1 MMNFSDLLNIFEL
14 LLTFIV
20 GFYLAHWYSV
30 RDSQSR
36 SIKDYYINRLDE
48 FKKEIDSFFQ
58 KVLKGE
64 CSSKQVT
71 EWYEVLENRL
81 LAFDNG
87 LCMALPIRKRGL
99 TDIVFNA
106 HSNLSLLDEFNEQ
119 FNYDSIH
126 FGTESRQKIK
136 SHKRG
141 LDENINQY
149 ITLINHS
156 SYNNLFV
163 KLWYNIKNDWIY
175 YREVKNICFPIIQ
188 ILWNLARVYCLQIL
202 CITFIVVGVNRV
214 IKEYNIAQQM
224 EEVKMKEDAESEM
237 MMYQSLRK
245 IELNVNEMKGMMVGS
260 NQ

>member
-1 MMNFSDLLNIFEL
+1 M
-14 LLTFIV
+14 
-20 GFYLAHWYSV
+20 
-30 RDSQSR
+30 
-36 SIKDYYINRLDE
+36 
-48 FKKEIDSFFQ
+48 
-58 KVLKGE
+58 
-64 CSSKQVT
+64 
-71 EWYEVLENRL
+71 LENRL

-136 SHKRG
+136 SYKRG

-202 CITFIVVGVNRV
+202 CITFIVVGVNRNSSLK
-214 IKEYNIAQQM
+214 IWIITQRPRRHNIIVLWNRWYLIAC
-224 EEVKMKEDAESEM
+224 
-237 MMYQSLRK
+237 
-245 IELNVNEMKGMMVGS
+245 VGAF
-260 NQ
+260 QTCE